1 VNVRITEV
9 SSFHFPQPGPAARGA
24 RWMSGLMAATVAVLL
39 SASPG
44 CSLSK
49 LRTPERL
56 QRGYVIVLPG
66 IEGRGVLNYTVAKGL
81 ADGGVPA
88 AIEVYDWTFGGSFL
102 TSVVSLRASG
112 HNRSEAREVARKIM
126 AYQDRYPGRPTH
138 LVGHSGGGGVAV
150 FALESLPPGRQ
161 ATSAILLAPALS
173 PDYDLRGALR
183 HTQQGIY
190 SFYSPYD
197 VGFLKVGTSLAGTI
211 DGQYGR
217 AAGAVG
223 FTMPWGLSQE
233 DRRLYASLLHQQK
246 YLPKMAGAG
255 HTGSHVGWA
264 GRTFVAEWLAPLINA
279 QMDTQT
285 HYAADQPGS

>member
-1 VNVRITEV
+1 
-9 SSFHFPQPGPAARGA
+9 
-24 RWMSGLMAATVAVLL
+24 MAASVAVLL
-39 SASPG
+39 STCPG
-44 CSLSK
+44 CSLDK

-81 ADGGVPA
+81 ADGGVTA
-88 AIEVYDWTFGGSFL
+88 AIEIYDWTLGGSFL
-102 TSVVSLRASG
+102 TSVASLRASG

-126 AYQDRYPGRPTH
+126 AYQDRYPGRPTY
-138 LVGHSGGGGVAV
+138 LVGHSGGGGIAV

-183 HTQQGIY
+183 HAQQGIY

-197 VGFLKVGTSLAGTI
+197 VGFLKVGTSLVGTI
-211 DGQYGR
+211 DGRYGR

-246 YLPKMAGAG
+246 YLPKMADAG
-255 HTGSHVGWA
+255 NSGTHVGWS

-279 QMDTQT
+279 QADNQA
-285 HYAADQPGS
+285 HYAADRPGVSISN